1 MKYAGQAIQC
11 LPLDEGLVELR
22 FDLQGDSVNKFNA
35 LTVKEL
41 REAVDLL
48 KAEKGLKGVLLTSG
62 KEVFIVGADVTEF
75 LTLFKKPPEAPSR

>member
-11 LPLDEGLVELR
+11 LPLDEGFVELR

-41 REAVDLL
+41 REA
-48 KAEKGLKGVLLTSG
+48 S
-62 KEVFIVGADVTEF
+62 
-75 LTLFKKPPEAPSR
+75 